1 MAIQYL
7 ALSTMIVLYSLMFL
21 GGYVSAAGL
30 GLTCPEWPL
39 CPNGIMPSEEYLIEW
54 VHRLAAAVTGAL
66 VVATMVASYL
76 NRLADLQIKV
86 TSSLATV
93 FVITQITLGAL
104 VIDLKLHAVL
114 VAIHLGIGILLFSM
128 VLLTTL
134 FAFRIS
140 GMAVVGYAGGGGG
153 GRHGRRGGDGG
164 GGGGDDDDDDD
175 DGGRGGSRSSD
186 GGSRSSSRSSSN
198 DARQVASA
206 RLVEGASLRE

>member
-1 MAIQYL
+1 
-7 ALSTMIVLYSLMFL
+7 MFI
-21 GGYVSAAGL
+21 GGYISAAGL

-54 VHRLAAAVTGAL
+54 IHRLVAATTGAL
-66 VVATMVASYL
+66 VIATMVASL
-76 NRLADLQIKV
+76 INKNADLKIKV

-140 GMAVVGYAGGGGG
+140 
-153 GRHGRRGGDGG
+153 RRTIK
-164 GGGGDDDDDDD
+164 
-175 DGGRGGSRSSD
+175 ST
-186 GGSRSSSRSSSN
+186 
-198 DARQVASA
+198 V
-206 RLVEGASLRE
+206 